1 MKFTKSLSVIAKKAL
16 TVMAVS
22 TIFLS
27 SVPLNISI
35 AQAEENTSSTIET
48 PSTSTSNETTNTSE
62 QSDLVPVE
70 PLTKDNTVYDNLPES
85 ERPYANDP
93 IERFDYRSAPIK
105 GGGIIE
111 WKTVPKQTTGR
122 RRVTRD
128 TAHGSTSLL
137 TNYYDGGKAHLNTYY
152 ITINGQTAWCVDPE
166 RPSPQGSVGSY
177 VGHIDGR
184 DDLTNILLAAEEKGW
199 TGADAHYVNVW
210 AALLQTIP
218 ADGSLHGTREQF
230 ASDGEVKYLLDHRSR
245 RSGAFYHAH
254 MDQPAE
260 KTATWTKVNGNNML
274 ETPMYFVRSDY
285 PGATFTFTLP
295 GQYASKLSVVKSN
308 GEVLPA
314 GSTVTLNANEGFK
327 IRASSNDIP
336 RQSIRVKTNVRNK
349 TSWVYD
355 AGPSVQRLITLGY
368 DNPLTTD
375 FAFNFTDDDIPFEPP
390 TEEYGS
396 LYLNKV
402 DGSGRGLGG
411 ATFRVSY
418 NGTSKTVISG
428 TSPVLVDNKIPLGT
442 SVTIEEISA
451 PSGYTKSYIP
461 QTVTINSTVAKTVT
475 FTNYKE
481 ETPPPVTPQVTPD
494 QGELWLMKLDENEQV
509 LSGAKFRVTGTDGTN
524 KVVKIEGGA
533 VQAAVGAIGTTYTV
547 TEIEAPNGYI
557 LDPTPK
563 TYTIDKSTFS
573 FEKGYFMKFVN
584 RKKPKVGSL
593 YLKKQDLSGNS
604 LNGAKFEVTI
614 NGQKKEYTVN
624 GRTLIADNLPVGTQ
638 VTIREVQAPNGFQR
652 TLESKTIT
660 IEESTKEDAP
670 EVIFTNKPQKGKL
683 LITKEDIQTA
693 GQAQGAATLNGA
705 VYELRKKNDDSLVET
720 IKFDGRTGTAVDLAL
735 GDYYLKEVKA
745 PKGYVLD
752 PTPIPVSITAA
763 SQDSNDNIVRK
774 TVKDQVITG
783 SIKGYKYG
791 NKSLMSKFIDLLMNL
806 RNLGVETEDEQVVLE
821 GVELTATSKTTG
833 KTYKAVTDKNGYF
846 EINNLPYDT
855 YTLTETKGKT
865 GYRLIEPFDFTIDG
879 QGQVKNYTLV
889 DKVIENKIKVVKKDK
904 ETGKVIPRA
913 NATFK
918 IYDRVTKK
926 YVAYNSANGED
937 ITELF
942 TTDNAGTFTTN
953 EPLPYGKDRYELHEV
968 LAPEGYI
975 REKQPVVFSVDTA
988 SNDEIITVTFLDNS
1002 QKGQAT
1008 IIKEIE
1014 NIARFNNQ
1022 STIIDGVTYEFK
1034 QPTMNFING
1043 QGFQFKVRARENIIT
1058 NDGTTRMT
1066 KGQYVQ
1072 KDGKD
1077 LILTTNAQGKASTNA
1092 DLYLGKYE
1100 FIEIAAPVGY
1110 HLDSTPIPFE
1120 LKYAGQDVQ
1129 VATSSATK
1137 QNLRTVESFEATF
1150 KKEEIATGFA
1160 NNKPVIET
1168 RNATGKVFGLYAA
1181 EDVTIGSLT
1190 LAKDT
1195 RIGVAATNNG
1205 KIAFNNLKLPNKTF
1219 KLYVQEINAGNNYV
1233 LDTTKHV
1240 FTYTPKGNNKTNVI
1254 DMHLPNVTN
1263 QLAKANVRLFKF
1275 DKAQHLNKENPI
1287 EGVTFTLYGNING
1300 KEQTVG
1306 EFTTDQNGFIN
1317 VNNLPVGAYHFVEK
1331 APLAGYEAYTQ
1342 SLNFNINLAN
1352 NGQTIQ
1358 LKAENKRLPIEIGT
1372 KATFEN
1378 GAKTSNPYK
1387 TMKLTDTISYKNL
1400 IPGKKYIWYTSVVD
1414 AKNPTTIIAQAKNEF
1429 TPTTINGTYKM
1440 NITVDGSKL
1449 RGKDIVFFEEL
1460 HDGEETGYTWS
1471 EHKDPGDKGQT
1482 VTIRNP
1488 QIGTKAAFVKD
1499 LNQTKDVKISNPFK
1513 SVAIDDVVSYKDLE
1527 PNKSYT
1533 LHTKLVNR
1541 NNPEDVIIEASQKF
1555 TPKQTNGT
1563 EKVTVTVD
1571 GTKLRG
1577 KQIVFYEYLTENNEE
1592 MSRHENPK
1600 DDNQTVAFTNPS
1612 IGTQATFDFTNPK
1625 DQSWLK
1631 VFTPFS
1637 QSNLKDVVAYQNL
1650 VPNRAYT
1657 VHAKLVEVGNAKNVI
1672 KETTQSF
1679 TPSQANGTVEV
1690 KMTIDATKLRGKKVV
1705 FLEYLSDNKHPDEI
1719 IAKHDDENDNGQTVT
1734 YRNPSIGTQAAFV
1747 NGKEDTD
1754 KIIKEMNPYKENQ
1767 IVDQVAY
1774 TNLTPNREYTLKA
1787 KLVQYNN
1794 ANKIVK
1800 EAEVKFTPTSE
1811 NGTVNVPMTVDGS
1824 KLRDQKVVFL
1834 EYLFD
1839 AQQSIDLL
1847 AKHDDAVDENQTVR
1861 IRNPRIG
1868 TSAAFVINQAINNS
1882 EEPVKLWQP
1891 FKQVQIADVVSF
1903 KDLTKGHTYTVKTS
1917 LVEVDNPEN
1926 VIAVKES
1933 TFKPTTTEGTHK
1945 VVVDVD
1951 GTTLR
1956 GKKVVFFEELI
1967 DKGEKLAE
1975 HKNPEDEN
1983 QTVEF
1988 TNPTIGT
1995 QAQFDIEKPVL
2006 EEHLKLYTPFIESK
2020 LVDTV
2025 KYENLIP
2032 GREYTL
2038 HTKLVEVDNPENVIR
2053 DQVETFVP
2061 TESNGEYKVHTLV
2074 DGSLLRGK
2082 KVVFLEYLSDSKV
2095 PDETIAKHDDDK
2107 DNNQSVTYRNP
2118 EIGTQATF
2126 VNGVENKDSNIVP
2139 TEDEETAETNK
2150 DTKDADEQVILV
2162 KDMNPFK
2169 ENNIKD
2175 IVSFKDLTPGK
2186 TYRLKAKLV
2195 RYDKADDVL
2204 KEAEITFTPET
2215 AEGEVEVP
2223 MTINGTE
2230 LRGEKVVFLE
2240 YLYDT
2245 EVEDDLLAKH
2255 DDATDENQS
2264 VRVSNP
2270 EIGTKASFLNGSQ
2283 SSDPFKKVTVNDIIS
2298 YKDVVK
2304 GRNYKLVTKLVKV
2317 DNPEEVVTEKA
2328 TAFTPEN
2335 TEGETTVSVE
2345 INADQYR
2352 GQKLVFFEYLYD
2364 QEKEEELLS
2373 KHEDKEDENQTVT
2386 ISNPSI
2392 TTLARNKAGEKL
2404 LDPNGPNTIIET
2416 AEMKGLIPGNTYKVI
2431 AKGAIRKAGE
2441 ANFALTDDLVAE
2453 KEFVADNETMTI
2465 EFEFELKAEQ
2475 LYNAVIS
2482 FEEHLEAVNETGESE
2497 EIAEHNTDHT
2507 IEKQSVTFDKK
2518 PEEPKVPETPKTPE
2532 KQSYTVT
2539 STPVAKTPSRLMQTG
2554 AKLMKGLPIVGVILV
2569 MSALG
2574 IIIYKRKFATANQAP
2589 VNETKKETKTV
2600 RKVSTKKKK

>member
-35 AQAEENTSSTIET
+35 AQAEENNQTTIKA
-48 PSTSTSNETTNTSE
+48 TNSEIEDTKSSE
-62 QSDLVPVE
+62 QTDLVPVQ
-70 PLTKDNTVYDNLPES
+70 PLTKDNTSDKLS
-85 ERPYANDP
+85 ENEQIYANTP
-93 IERFDYRSAPIK
+93 IENFDYRSAIAK
-105 GGGIIE
+105 DGSLIE
-111 WKTVPKQTTGR
+111 WKTVPNTTGKKR
-122 RRVTRD
+122 SKRD
-128 TAHGSTSLL
+128 VGSSGSLL
-137 TNYYDGGKAHLNTYY
+137 RNDYDHGRAFLQTYY

-166 RPSPQGSVGSY
+166 RPAPQGSVGSY

-199 TGADAHYVNVW
+199 TGSDAHYVNVW

-230 ASDGEVKYLLDHRSR
+230 ASDGEVKYLLDHRST

-260 KTATWTKVNGNNML
+260 KTATWTKVNGNYML
-274 ETPMYFVRSDY
+274 ETPMYFVRSEY

-295 GQYASKLSVVKSN
+295 GQYASKLAVVKSN

-314 GSTVTLNANEGFK
+314 GNTVTLNANEGFK

-336 RQSIRVKTNVRNK
+336 RQSIRVTTNVRNK

-375 FAFNFTDDDIPFEPP
+375 FAFNFTKDTIPAPP
-390 TEEYGS
+390 VENGS
-396 LYLNKV
+396 LYLKKV
-402 DGSGRGLGG
+402 DGSGRGLAG
-411 ATFRVSY
+411 ATFKVSY
-418 NGTSKTVISG
+418 NGTSKTV
-428 TSPVLVDNKIPLGT
+428 TSQTTPVLVDDELPIGT
-442 SVTIEEISA
+442 RVTIEEISA
-451 PSGYTKSYIP
+451 PDGYVKSYLP
-461 QTVTINSTVAKTVT
+461 QTVTIDEDAIDNPVTVT

-481 ETPPPVTPQVTPD
+481 ETPPPVTPD

-524 KVVKIEGGA
+524 KVVTIEGGA

-614 NGQKKEYTVN
+614 NGQRKEYTVN
-624 GRTLIADNLPVGTQ
+624 GRTLIAENVPVGTQ
-638 VTIREVQAPNGFQR
+638 VTIREIQAPNGFQR

-660 IEESTKEDAP
+660 IDESTAENAP

-705 VYELRKKNDDSLVET
+705 VYELHKKADDSLVET
-720 IKFDGRTGTAVDLAL
+720 ITFDGRIGTAVDLAL

-763 SQDSNDNIVRK
+763 SQDSNDNIIRK
-774 TVKDQVITG
+774 TVKDQVIAG

-879 QGQVKNYTLV
+879 QGQIKNYTLV
-889 DKVIENKIKVVKKDK
+889 DKAIENKIKVVKKDK

-913 NATFK
+913 NAVFK

-942 TTDNAGTFTTN
+942 TTDNTGTFTTN

-1014 NIARFNNQ
+1014 NIASFNNQ

-1077 LILTTNAQGKASTNA
+1077 LILTTNAQGKASTDA

-1100 FIEIAAPVGY
+1100 FIEITAPVGY

-1150 KKEEIATGFA
+1150 KQEEIATGFKDKKA
-1160 NNKPVIET
+1160 IIET

-1195 RIGVAATNNG
+1195 RIGVATTNNG

-1219 KLYVQEINAGNNYV
+1219 KLYVQEINAGSNYV
-1233 LDTTKHV
+1233 LDTTKHE

-1254 DMHLPNVTN
+1254 DMNLPSVTN
-1263 QLAKANVRLFKF
+1263 KLAKANVRLFKF

-1300 KEQTVG
+1300 REQTVG

-1317 VNNLPVGAYHFVEK
+1317 VNNLPVGAYRFVEK
-1331 APLAGYEAYTQ
+1331 APLAGYEDYTQ

-1414 AKNPTTIIAQAKNEF
+1414 AKNPTNIIAQAKNEF
-1429 TPTTINGTYKM
+1429 KPTTMNGTYKV

-1471 EHKDPGDKGQT
+1471 EHKDPSDKGQT
-1482 VTIRNP
+1482 VTVRNP

-1499 LNQTKDVKISNPFK
+1499 LNQTEDVKISNPFK

-1541 NNPEDVIIEASQKF
+1541 NNPEDVIIEASQNF

-1690 KMTIDATKLRGKKVV
+1690 KMTVDATKLRGKKVV

-1719 IAKHDDENDNGQTVT
+1719 IAKHDDENDNDQTVT
-1734 YRNPSIGTQAAFV
+1734 YRNPKIGTQAAFV

-1868 TSAAFVINQAINNS
+1868 TSAAFVIDQAINNS
-1882 EEPVKLWQP
+1882 KEPVKLWQP

-2038 HTKLVEVDNPENVIR
+2038 HTKLVEVNNPENVIR

-2074 DGSLLRGK
+2074 DGSVLRGK

-2107 DNNQSVTYRNP
+2107 DNDQSVTYRNP
-2118 EIGTQATF
+2118 SIGTQATF

-2139 TEDEETAETNK
+2139 TEDEETAETNE
-2150 DTKDADEQVILV
+2150 DTKDADEHVMLV

-2195 RYDKADDVL
+2195 RFDKADDVL

-2245 EVEDDLLAKH
+2245 EVENDLLAKH

-2264 VRVSNP
+2264 VRISNP

-2317 DNPEEVVTEKA
+2317 DNPEEVVAEKA

-2386 ISNPSI
+2386 ISNPQI
-2392 TTLARNKAGEKL
+2392 TTLAKNKEGNKL
-2404 LDPNGPNTIIET
+2404 LNPNGKNTIVET
-2416 AEMKGLIPGNTYKVI
+2416 AEMTGLIPGNTYKVI

-2441 ANFALTDDLVAE
+2441 TNFTLTDDLVAE
-2453 KEFVADNETMTI
+2453 KEFVAEDETMTI
-2465 EFEFELKAEQ
+2465 EFEFELDANN
-2475 LYNAVIS
+2475 LYEAVIS
-2482 FEEHLEAVNETGESE
+2482 FEEHLEAVNENKDSE

-2507 IEKQSVTFDKK
+2507 VEEQSVTFDK
-2518 PEEPKVPETPKTPE
+2518 EPETPEKPQTPE

-2554 AKLMKGLPIVGVILV
+2554 AKLMKGLPIIGVILV